1 MGKLLFAALFGGIVA
16 AILTFF
22 LCASLLTGDRMTETD
37 LRLTEAETQV
47 RNAEEKSEVAA
58 KRADLLQKRFDAI
71 SREQARALARIE
83 EAVAQRNAAP
93 AGEGAPTGATASDGT
108 PYVSRA
114 ELDAAIAKA
123 GASVRPVGP
132 FAKPVEVKTLEEIA
146 QDMGM
151 SASDEAGVRQVLRDS
166 EEEALKSL
174 FGDRPLTEIRDEVAA
189 ARDDPDKM
197 QQLVTD
203 TIGRGFQNVGK
214 LMTLEMRTKKKVEGV
229 LGKERAAEFLRTPR
243 RPVLEKEYGELLK
256 DTFNPDGG
264 N

>member
-1 MGKLLFAALFGGIVA
+1 MGKLLFAALFGGIVS

-22 LCASLLTGDRMTETD
+22 LCASLLTGDRKAEMD
-37 LRLTEAETQV
+37 ARLTQAEAQV
-47 RNAEEKSEVAA
+47 RTSDEKSDVAA

-93 AGEGAPTGATASDGT
+93 AGEGTPSGTTATDGT

-114 ELDAAIAKA
+114 ELEAAIAKA
-123 GASVRPVGP
+123 GAAGRPAGV
-132 FAKPVEVKTLEEIA
+132 FTKPVEAKTLEEIA
-146 QDMGM
+146 QEMGM

-229 LGKERAAEFLRTPR
+229 LGKERAGEFLAKPH

-256 DTFNPDGG
+256 DTFKVDAG